1 MRRVRTGV
9 VFAALLALTL
19 AGCDSGSCERSG
31 LGCPPTGSEDDPVV
45 AGVDLAALFAAPRG
59 EEIEAVLAGWRSPPT
74 PAVALREVAVLDLGG
89 REIVRVVE
97 GVRAGTGP
105 VFVGAVRQPPREPGD
120 ARKRPLLLV
129 LGDDPDADVGR
140 LIADL
145 AVREDLQDDVVM
157 VFLAY
162 RGGTL
167 RVGGQSYASAAP
179 ADPYAADG
187 EDAWALATGLR
198 AIIGDPTVDVD
209 RLAIVGH
216 GRGGNV
222 ALLAAARARVRQQG
236 VPSYIL
242 ALSAP
247 TSFFTPTARFS
258 ARQVLTGGPAG
269 SLPAVAGVLEATA
282 VAVRDGRQTTEQA
295 RLGLLRRSGAFFF
308 APPRLS
314 APPFLFAAVPTN
326 GVVVPLED
334 ARALDFLNGAP
345 GRGLYLEL
353 DNVSHTTVQANA
365 QVLSTGGV
373 LLCDRL
379 LNNEPAECR

>member
-1 MRRVRTGV
+1 MWRVRFGGV
-9 VFAALLALTL
+9 LLAGLLAL

-31 LGCPPTGSEDDPVV
+31 LGCPPPDPGGDAVV

-59 EEIEAVLAGWRSPPT
+59 DEIEAVLSGWRTPPAT
-74 PAVALREVAVLDLGG
+74 ATVLREIAVLDLGG
-89 REIVRVVE
+89 RESVLVVE
-97 GVRAGTGP
+97 GSRPGTGAA
-105 VFVGAVRQPPREPGD
+105 FVGAVRQPPREAGD
-120 ARKRPLLLV
+120 ARARPLLLV
-129 LGDDPDADVGR
+129 LGDGPDADVDR

-145 AVREDLQDDVVM
+145 AVRRDLQDDVVM

-167 RVGGQSYASAAP
+167 RVAGRTYTSAAP

-187 EDAWALATGLR
+187 EDAWALVTGLGG
-198 AIIGDPTVDVD
+198 ILSDPTIDVG

-222 ALLAAARARVRQQG
+222 ALLEAARARARGEG

-242 ALSAP
+242 LLATPS
-247 TSFFTPTARFS
+247 SFFTPTARFS
-258 ARQVLTGGPAG
+258 ARQVLTGRPAG

-282 VAVRDGRQTTEQA
+282 LAVRDGRQTLEQA

-308 APPRLS
+308 RPPRLS
-314 APPFLFAAVPTN
+314 APPFLFAAAPTS

-334 ARALDFLNGAP
+334 ARALDFLGGAP

-353 DNVSHTTVQANA
+353 DNVSHTTIQANN

-373 LLCDRL
+373 LLCDL
-379 LNNEPAECR
+379 LLDDAPSECR